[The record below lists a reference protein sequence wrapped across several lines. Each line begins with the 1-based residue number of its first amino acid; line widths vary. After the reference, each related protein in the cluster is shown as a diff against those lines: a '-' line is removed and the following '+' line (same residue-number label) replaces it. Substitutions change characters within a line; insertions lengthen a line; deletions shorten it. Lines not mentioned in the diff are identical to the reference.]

1 MKKRIVI
8 GLSGLLLLG
17 SLNTVTWAD
26 DDHYQS
32 RRAFQAGEVMPLRTL
47 LDKIEKDYPG
57 QVLEVELEREQ
68 QQWYYEVKMLSD
80 EGRLQKL
87 IVDAKTGEVMGIKQ
101 KKSKYKHE
109 HRHEN
114 PNRRR

>member
-1 MKKRIVI
+1 
-8 GLSGLLLLG
+8 
-17 SLNTVTWAD
+17 
-26 DDHYQS
+26 
-32 RRAFQAGEVMPLRTL
+32 MPLRTL

-101 KKSKYKHE
+101 KKSKYKYE

>member
-1 MKKRIVI
+1 MVKRILI
-8 GLSGLLLLG
+8 GLVSVLLW
-17 SLNTVTWAD
+17 SLSAGTWAD

-68 QQWYYEVKMLSD
+68 QQWYYEVKLLSD
-80 EGRLQKL
+80 DGRLQKL
-87 IVDAKTGEVMGIKQ
+87 IVDAKTGEVVGVKQ
-101 KKSKYKHE
+101 KHKHKNE
-109 HRHEN
+109 HRHAH
-114 PNRRR
+114 PDSRR